1 MSDVNGPVQKLNEQE
16 SRERLARTALGRVV
30 VRRSDDLDIF
40 PVNYVTNGDNLYFR
54 TAEGN
59 KLFTIT
65 LNHDVLFEVDEVKD
79 GVAWSVVVRGAAE
92 LVQDLEEI
100 QEVDELDLKPWV
112 PTLKYNYVRITP
124 NQITG
129 REFQLG
135 EEPARY

>member
-1 MSDVNGPVQKLNEQE
+1 MSDVNGPVQELNEAE
-16 SRERLARTALGRVV
+16 SRERLARTTLGRVV

-40 PVNYVTNGDNLYFR
+40 PVNYVTNGENLYFR

-79 GVAWSVVVRGAAE
+79 GVAWSVVVRGVAD
-92 LVQDLEEI
+92 LVQDLQEI

-135 EEPARY
+135 EEPERY